1 MMNAV
6 KNTISNMNNISVTE
20 NGALGYK
27 TTGSALTDLNFRVS
41 SMRTYISDDDIQLF
55 IDAMNENLEYAIKW
69 LFFVRDI
76 RGGLGERDTFQ
87 TLFGVLSQYHKDEA
101 LKVVSIIAEYGRWKD
116 VVDLSMGLTISDEVR
131 LCCLNLISTQL
142 RQDVVNYTEGKSI
155 SLLAKWMPSINA
167 SQKSRSVA
175 RELCKYL
182 CLSFAE
188 YRKMLS
194 KLRKHLDVTEVKT
207 CANKWGEI
215 DYNKVS
221 SNANLRYKDA
231 FLKHDEARRREYLK
245 EILTP
250 SVTSSAVMHAE
261 NLYPYEIWYKYLDT
275 DCWTRRYNSVTVTKD
290 DSLEAMW
297 RNLKEIGDCGNTMVV
312 CDGSGSMCMQLNGSS
327 VYAIDVAR
335 SLAVYFAERCDGQ
348 FKNQF
353 IEFSSN
359 PKFIDLRNCETLCDK
374 IKIVNNYNDCS
385 STDIEKTFMI
395 ILKAAIENN
404 MTQADMPE
412 RLLIVSDMEFNEAT
426 TIRYNEDYMCR
437 FKTLFDSIADQYAM
451 HGFKMPKLVFW
462 NVFSRTKTIP
472 VTSNEAGVILVSGFS
487 VNIATMVMSGQVDPW
502 LVLKEQLD
510 SPRYQL
516 VSDKLNS

>member
-1 MMNAV
+1 MNAV

-41 SMRTYISDDDIQLF
+41 SMRNYISADDIQLF

-131 LCCLNLISTQL
+131 LCCLNMISTQL

-231 FLKHDEARRREYLK
+231 FLKHDEERRREYLK

-250 SVTSSAVMHAE
+250 SETSTAVMHAE
-261 NLYPYEIWYKYLDT
+261 NLYPYEIWSKYHGT
-275 DCWTRRYNSVTVTKD
+275 DCYTRRHGSVTKD

-297 RNLKEIGDCGNTMVV
+297 QNLKEIGACGNTMVV
-312 CDGSGSMCMQLNGSS
+312 CDGSGSMCVQLNGSS

-335 SLAVYFAERCDGQ
+335 SLAVYFSERCEGQ

-374 IKIVNNYNDCS
+374 INIVNKYNDWT

-426 TIRYNEDYMCR
+426 TIGHKEDYMCR

-472 VTSNEAGVILVSGFS
+472 VTSNDAGVILVSGFS